1 MSGLGRIPPRPP
13 PIAVVGVKTAPAAV
27 PNGTHASTTA
37 APVHAHHAHH
47 VAHAGSA
54 HVHPGHAAHATAH
67 APKPRRPPKPRKG
80 RRKNANGVESD
91 EDESDA
97 NTEEATASGAVP
109 VSFDGDKQD
118 GGDNQQQGGGD
129 GAREDRVH
137 RARFEA
143 DEAAALTARTPAR
156 RPADTSFAT
165 NRYHR
170 GLREEMLATPAHA
183 DAAARVERLDLRL
196 REATAAVAR
205 IESGGFERALA
216 NLLAHAPPPRTG
228 ADRPTPDSKEGR
240 LNCMAFM
247 KELNLQRRRT
257 PQERQQGI
265 AHLKARQ
272 RARTP

>member
-1 MSGLGRIPPRPP
+1 MSNFGRIPPRPP
-13 PIAVVGVKTAPAAV
+13 PVATLPVKAAPAAL
-27 PNGTHASTTA
+27 PNAAQAPTASAPTHTA
-37 APVHAHHAHH
+37 HAHHAVHH
-47 VAHAGSA
+47 GAG
-54 HVHPGHAAHATAH
+54 HVHQGHAAHVVAH

-97 NTEEATASGAVP
+97 DTEETTASGAAP

-129 GAREDRVH
+129 GAREDRTH

-143 DEAAALTARTPAR
+143 DEAAAPKARSSAR
-156 RPADTSFAT
+156 RSADTSFAT

-170 GLREEMLATPAHA
+170 GLRDDMLAVPAHV
-183 DAAARVERLDLRL
+183 DAAARVDRDDLRL
-196 REATAAVAR
+196 RQATADVAR
-205 IESGGFERALA
+205 VESGGFERALA

-228 ADRPTPDSKEGR
+228 ADRPAPDSKEGR

-247 KELNLQRRRT
+247 KALNLQRRRT
-257 PQERQQGI
+257 GQARQQGI
-265 AHLKARQ
+265 AFVTVRL

>member
-1 MSGLGRIPPRPP
+1 MSTFGRIPPRTP
-13 PIAVVGVKTAPAAV
+13 PIATAPVKAAPAAL
-27 PNGTHASTTA
+27 PSAAQAPA
-37 APVHAHHAHH
+37 APVHHTHHGAHHGGHRAEGH
-47 VAHAGSA
+47 G
-54 HVHPGHAAHATAH
+54 HPGHAAHPAGH

-97 NTEEATASGAVP
+97 NTEEATASGAAP
-109 VSFDGDKQD
+109 VSFDGGKQD

-129 GAREDRVH
+129 GAREDRTH

-143 DEAAALTARTPAR
+143 DEAAPGKARAPAR
-156 RPADTSFAT
+156 RPPDTAFAV

-170 GLREEMLATPAHA
+170 GLREDMLATPAHA

-196 REATAAVAR
+196 REATVHTSR

-257 PQERQQGI
+257 GQERQQGI
-265 AHLKARQ
+265 ALLTVRV
-272 RARTP
+272 RGRTP